1 MAWLAVRLAISVS
14 LLFTASAVFE
24 DQVGKFDWYV
34 NELYTYVLYL
44 RYVYVCDFCDR

>member
-1 MAWLAVRLAISVS
+1 MAWLAVRLAIFVS

-34 NELYTYVLYL
+34 NGLYTYVLYL
-44 RYVYVCDFCDR
+44 HSVHGVTLK